1 MLGLISLRLN
11 GSLSSPDRGVWHLQ
25 VTIADGTG
33 EMPAVLGNAPLEIL
47 IGINAR
53 DFNSVPQTQGEQ
65 VIKPHH

>member
-1 MLGLISLRLN
+1 MRLN
-11 GSLSSPDRGVWHLQ
+11 GSLSPDRGVWHLQ

-53 DFNSVPQTQGEQ
+53 DFNSVPRAQGEQ